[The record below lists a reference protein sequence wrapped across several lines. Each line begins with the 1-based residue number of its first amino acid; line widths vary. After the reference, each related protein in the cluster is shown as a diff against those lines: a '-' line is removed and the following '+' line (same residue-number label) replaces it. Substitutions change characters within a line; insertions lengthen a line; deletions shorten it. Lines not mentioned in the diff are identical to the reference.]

1 MTFEYAF
8 YSVVILKY
16 VYLRIQIHICIGF
29 LTNGMSVLG
38 MITRVVSDL
47 QDSVKIEC

>member
-16 VYLRIQIHICIGF
+16 VYLRIQIHICIVF
-29 LTNGMSVLG
+29 LTNGMSLLG